1 MHKFQASK
9 WFIMCSLNAY
19 YDNKRKTLKYILYSF
34 YFLVFLVLVV
44 ESSLWLFG
52 FPVESGKPFLKYL

>member
-34 YFLVFLVLVV
+34 HFLVFLVLVV
-44 ESSLWLFG
+44 ELFMVVWISRREWKT
-52 FPVESGKPFLKYL
+52 FC